1 MKNNFTIKVVLP
13 GLFYLFMTTVTAQ
26 NLKVVSPQLLELS
39 IDEDYLNYR
48 GSGTD
53 RYYTAGIELTYYFKK
68 RKITQQHLE
77 PVGELS
83 KLHFIS
89 LKQTMN
95 TPSIIST
102 NRVQKGD
109 YPYAGVLYGTYGT
122 IHFSEVS
129 RTRFT
134 KALSVGTLGPKAF
147 AGETQAFVH
156 GLINYTKPE
165 GWDTQIKRE
174 LMLNFKARFDKG
186 LVSFTNKFDVI
197 TTTELN
203 VGTVYDNASV
213 GFMVRFGKLN
223 SYFSNFNLITL
234 GDENT
239 HKQSLYIFV
248 NPSITVVGYNGSLQ
262 GGLSE
267 GRLEYTKD
275 DYIVSSDDI
284 NRLLS
289 KVIFGVN
296 FESGKFSASIS
307 QVIQSAE
314 FATVQHHEY
323 GNISIAF
330 LL

>member
-1 MKNNFTIKVVLP
+1 MKNSFTIKVVLT

-26 NLKVVSPQLLELS
+26 HLKVVNPHLLELS

-68 RKITQQHLE
+68 RKITQQYLE
-77 PVGELS
+77 QVGDLS

-95 TPSIIST
+95 TPNIIST
-102 NRVQKGD
+102 NLVQKGD

-134 KALSVGTLGPKAF
+134 KALSVGTLGSKAF

-156 GLINYTKPE
+156 ELISYTKPE
-165 GWDTQIKRE
+165 GWGTQIRSE
-174 LMLNFKARFDKG
+174 VMLNFKARFEKG
-186 LVSFTNKFDVI
+186 LVSFTKNLDVI

-213 GFMVRFGKLN
+213 GFTVRLGKLN
-223 SYFSNFNLITL
+223 SYFSNFNIIAL
-234 GDENT
+234 GDKSR
-239 HKQSLYIFV
+239 HKQSLHIFV
-248 NPSITVVGYNGSLQ
+248 NPSITIVGYNGSLQ
-262 GGLSE
+262 GGLSD

-289 KVIFGVN
+289 KVIFGIN
-296 FESGKFSASIS
+296 YESGKFSASIS
-307 QVIQSAE
+307 QD
-314 FATVQHHEY
+314 EY